1 MVEYEKN
8 KLTSRLGNALEF
20 RFAHVLLNA
29 GSIGMP
35 SGFANI
41 LGWQHLR
48 YFVVLTIFLT
58 GHPGAANLCF
68 LVPLCFVVSFVAL
81 FGN

>member
-1 MVEYEKN
+1 MF
-8 KLTSRLGNALEF
+8 LPIF
-20 RFAHVLLNA
+20 
-29 GSIGMP
+29 
-35 SGFANI
+35 

-81 FGN
+81 FGNEMAAPHSTLVIFVELDPEEANINELEKN